1 MTKGYRLKAT
11 ILSVALFVLM
21 GLSACGGEPIRSC
34 DDPEL
39 YQLAEQHAKIE
50 PPEDLDEL
58 EPLRER
64 PLPEASPA
72 PPRPP
77 GSPCI
82 DLPPSILTGGKA
94 D

>member
-1 MTKGYRLKAT
+1 MMKGYKLKAT
-11 ILSVALFVLM
+11 IFSVSLFVLM
-21 GLSACGGEPIRSC
+21 GLSACGGDPLRSC

-39 YQLAEQHAKIE
+39 YQFAERHEKIE
-50 PPEDLDEL
+50 TPDDLDDL
-58 EPLRER
+58 EPLREI

-82 DLPPSILTGGKA
+82 DLPPHVLSG

>member
-1 MTKGYRLKAT
+1 MTKGHKSKAA
-11 ILSVALFVLM
+11 ILSVSLFVLM
-21 GLSACGGEPIRSC
+21 GLSACGGNSMQIC

-39 YQLAEQHAKIE
+39 YQFAERHEKIE
-50 PPEDLDEL
+50 TPDDLDDL
-58 EPLRER
+58 EPLREI

-82 DLPPSILTGGKA
+82 DLPPHVLSG

>member
-1 MTKGYRLKAT
+1 MTIGYKLKAT
-11 ILSVALFVLM
+11 IFSVSLFVLM
-21 GLSACGGEPIRSC
+21 GLSACGGNPMQNC

-39 YQLAEQHAKIE
+39 YQFAERHEKIE
-50 PPEDLDEL
+50 TPDDLDDL
-58 EPLRER
+58 EPLREI

-72 PPRPP
+72 PARPP

-82 DLPPSILTGGKA
+82 DLPPSVLSG